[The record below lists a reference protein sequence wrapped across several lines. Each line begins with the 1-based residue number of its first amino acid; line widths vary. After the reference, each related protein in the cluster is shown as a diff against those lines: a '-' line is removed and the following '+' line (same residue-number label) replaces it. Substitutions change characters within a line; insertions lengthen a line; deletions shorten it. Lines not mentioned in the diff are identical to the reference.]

1 LRTKPNKSSSGSRRI
16 PVAAEAISAYVDREL
31 QIIDGIK
38 RDLVDVEAGRSVPQ
52 KRVMAEAR
60 QIIAGAK
67 KKRAAR
73 G

>member
-1 LRTKPNKSSSGSRRI
+1 LRTKPNKSSSGSRPI
-16 PVAAEAISAYVDREL
+16 PVAAEAISAHVDREL